1 MAAPNPPASKHNI
14 LTFQLC
20 YLKGLPATSE
30 EKVAREEGKYHF
42 GGQSAPV
49 QTVFQTHSSLRFSCN
64 GGIPAEA
71 FCLVKDEYK

>member
-1 MAAPNPPASKHNI
+1 MAAQNPPASKHNI

-20 YLKGLPATSE
+20 YVKGLPATSE
-30 EKVAREEGKYHF
+30 KKGTEEEGKYHLR
-42 GGQSAPV
+42 GQHAPA
-49 QTVFQTHSSLRFSCN
+49 QTVFQAHSSSFFSCN